1 MADETAPETRNL
13 QLETSTPDA
22 PDWPTPP
29 PADPATD
36 ALFSDSIRRIQ
47 KFIPLASGAI
57 AVVLVWKGTRG
68 LALGFL
74 LGATVAWINFLWLKS
89 TVAALANAITQS
101 GAQASRPSVVLRFIT
116 RFALIA
122 LGAYVIFTSYPVAFH
137 GFLGGLF
144 VPVLA
149 IFMEAAYVVLV
160 AVRPSH

>member
-1 MADETAPETRNL
+1 MAEEVTGETRSS
-13 QLETSTPDA
+13 EPESSIPDF
-22 PDWPTPP
+22 PDPP
-29 PADPATD
+29 LPSDPATD
-36 ALFSDSIRRIQ
+36 ALFSDSLRRIQ
-47 KFIPLASGAI
+47 KFIPLASAAI
-57 AVVLVWKGTRG
+57 ALVLFWKGTLD

-74 LGATVAWINFLWLKS
+74 LGATVAWVNFLWLKS

-101 GAQASRPSVVLRFIT
+101 GVQASRPSVVFRFVT

-149 IFMEAAYVVLV
+149 IFMEAAHVVV
-160 AVRPSH
+160 AAIRPSTGS